1 MFVTHLIKPDLK
13 TFRYMLKK
21 ILCILHTGLCV
32 PDIVPGAKLL
42 LNDIFFSQLSFIR
55 KMNSNYRWMLFSD
68 TVQ

>member
-42 LNDIFFSQLSFIR
+42 LNDIFFSQLKVS
-55 KMNSNYRWMLFSD
+55 
-68 TVQ
+68 